1 MANQIDLT
9 GRQAIVTGAARGL
22 GHAIAERL
30 LRSGARVDL
39 WDSDGRQLAKA
50 AGPLEK
56 IGPVH
61 ASVLD
66 VTNADD
72 VEGAAA
78 DARDHWGRIDILVN
92 SAGILGRIADFADYP
107 EDEWHRVI
115 EVHLT
120 GTFLCCRA
128 VIAGMVEQDYG
139 RIVNIA
145 SDAGKEGSP
154 RMPAYSAAKAGV
166 MGLTRAMGR
175 EFAKTGVCVNCITPT
190 MVDTELGRE
199 VTRALKDYT
208 LSRVPMG
215 RFARAEEIAAMAAW
229 LASEDCAFTTGAAF
243 DATGGRSA
251 F

>member
-1 MANQIDLT
+1 MNKIDLED
-9 GRQAIVTGAARGL
+9 RQAIVTGAARGV

-39 WDSDGRQLAKA
+39 WDRDGRQLAKV
-50 AGPLEK
+50 AGELEK

-61 ASVLD
+61 ATVLD

-92 SAGILGRIADFADYP
+92 SAGILGPIADFAGYP

-128 VIAGMVEQDYG
+128 AIAGMVAQDYG
-139 RIVNIA
+139 RIVNIS
-145 SDAGKEGSP
+145 SDAGKEGAP

-166 MGLTRAMGR
+166 IGLTRALGR
-175 EFAKTGVCVNCITPT
+175 EFAKTGVRVNCITPT
-190 MVDTELGRE
+190 MVDTDLGRD
-199 VTRALKDYT
+199 VTRAVKDYT
-208 LSRVPMG
+208 LARVPMG
-215 RFARAEEIAAMAAW
+215 RFGRAEEIAAMAAW
-229 LASEDCAFTTGAAF
+229 LASEDCGFTTGAVF
-243 DATGGRSA
+243 DATGGRSTY
-251 F
+251 

>member
-1 MANQIDLT
+1 MNEIDLE
-9 GRQAIVTGAARGL
+9 GRQAIVTGAARGV

-39 WDSDGRQLAKA
+39 WDRDGRQLAKV
-50 AGPLEK
+50 AGALER
-56 IGPVH
+56 IGPV
-61 ASVLD
+61 D

-78 DARDHWGRIDILVN
+78 DARDHWGRVDILVN
-92 SAGILGRIADFADYP
+92 SAGILGRIADFAGYP

-128 VIAGMVEQDYG
+128 VIEGMVEQDYG
-139 RIVNIA
+139 RIVNIS

-154 RMPAYSAAKAGV
+154 RMPAYSAAKAGII
-166 MGLTRAMGR
+166 GLTRAMGR
-175 EFAKTGVCVNCITPT
+175 EFAKTGVRINCITPT

-208 LSRVPMG
+208 LARVPMG
-215 RFARAEEIAAMAAW
+215 RFGRAEEIAAMATW
-229 LASEDCAFTTGAAF
+229 LASEDCGFTTGAVF

-251 F
+251 Y